1 MRPYNQPMQPAYQ
14 LAPGRLAHVLG
25 AILKGRST
33 PGFDVLR
40 ARIFTD
46 ARAPRGAVATGL
58 CRRKGVTANECG
70 AWEQLSHA
78 MVRTP
83 IVHVSPP
90 QVVVHVHINSSRLT
104 ETSVLDSLHVPP
116 FLHGLEAHSS

>member
-1 MRPYNQPMQPAYQ
+1 MRPCNQPMQPAYQ

-25 AILKGRST
+25 AIFKGRST
-33 PGFDVLR
+33 SGFDVVR
-40 ARIFTD
+40 ARI
-46 ARAPRGAVATGL
+46 AVIAAPCGAVATGL

-78 MVRTP
+78 MARTP

-90 QVVVHVHINSSRLT
+90 QVVVHVHMNSSRLT
-104 ETSVLDSLHVPP
+104 ETSVMDSLHVPP